1 MVQDLI
7 YEYKEKSGFDVAQD
21 VLVTMVNCLVLKEG
35 RHVVGEACDQV
46 STDFVVEKFWYK
58 NLTLRGMMN
67 LDRKF
72 CLPGYP
78 GGRHPEDVLELIMCA
93 QKTSIF

>member
-1 MVQDLI
+1 MVQNWI
-7 YEYKEKSGFDVAQD
+7 YESKEKSGFDVAQD
-21 VLVTMVNCLVLKEG
+21 VLVTMVDCLVLKEG
-35 RHVVGEACDQV
+35 RRVVGEACDQV

-58 NLTLRGMMN
+58 NLALRGIMS

-78 GGRHPEDVLELIMCA
+78 RRRHPEDVLEVITFA

>member
-1 MVQDLI
+1 MVD
-7 YEYKEKSGFDVAQD
+7 
-21 VLVTMVNCLVLKEG
+21 CLVLKEG
-35 RHVVGEACDQV
+35 RRVVGEACDQV

-58 NLTLRGMMN
+58 NLALRGIMS

-78 GGRHPEDVLELIMCA
+78 RRRHPEDVLELITFA

>member
-1 MVQDLI
+1 MVQHSI
-7 YEYKEKSGFDVAQD
+7 CKRKEKSGFDVAQD
-21 VLVTMVNCLVLKEG
+21 VLVTMVDCLVPKEG
-35 RHVVGEACDQV
+35 QRVVGEACDQV

-58 NLTLRGMMN
+58 NLTLRGIMN

-78 GGRHPEDVLELIMCA
+78 RRRHPDDVLQLIAFMKMRHA
-93 QKTSIF
+93 